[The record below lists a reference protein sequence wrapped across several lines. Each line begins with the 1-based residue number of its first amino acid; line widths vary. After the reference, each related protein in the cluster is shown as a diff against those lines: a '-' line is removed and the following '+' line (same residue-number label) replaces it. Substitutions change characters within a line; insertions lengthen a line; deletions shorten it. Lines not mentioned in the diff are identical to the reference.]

1 MWFCT
6 ESVLRTYSTHT
17 TARMRIDDLDGG
29 IMVSNQTL
37 AGEIEV
43 DLPVDPGQGLPA
55 ETTVVCEQAPEQE
68 GADSTCPVSGG
79 SVEEAKPIP
88 RPWRH
93 PVQFTGWLIQGTF
106 GLASLIFFLALIAAV
121 PVVNILALGYLLD
134 AEGRVA
140 RTGKISHGFPLFPQA
155 KRLGGIML
163 GVMFFLL
170 PLKYLGSF
178 TSDARI
184 IDPDSTSTQVFE
196 LVTLFAAMV
205 VFVHLLFALG
215 RGGSLSSFFRP
226 IKNIRWMIGQLRSRN
241 YLVQASA
248 SVREFVSSLRVVEN
262 FKLGFMGVLGVLMW
276 TFIPTLLFAF
286 ADSTEGFPVIVTLI
300 GGFLLM
306 LVATWIP
313 VLQAGY
319 ASQGKFSAYRQLKQ
333 ARLLFRRTP
342 MLWTFALLLGYA
354 LSLVLYLFKIVAPP
368 QDGLW
373 MMTIV
378 FITMIYP
385 ARIFIAWV
393 YARAKKIESQPNFL
407 WRWLWSLT
415 TVALCGFY
423 IFLLFFAR
431 DIGANGKLVLYEQP
445 LLMIPSPF

>member
-1 MWFCT
+1 
-6 ESVLRTYSTHT
+6 
-17 TARMRIDDLDGG
+17 
-29 IMVSNQTL
+29 MVSNQILTSAQAENL
-37 AGEIEV
+37 QVANLSGEPEDEMNMDSV
-43 DLPVDPGQGLPA
+43 GELEEGSPTNQPNRFGQNL
-55 ETTVVCEQAPEQE
+55 E
-68 GADSTCPVSGG
+68 SKS
-79 SVEEAKPIP
+79 IP
-88 RPWRH
+88 RPWRN
-93 PVQFTGWLIQGTF
+93 PIKFAGWVIQGLF
-106 GLASLIFFLALIAAV
+106 GLASLLFFLAVLAAI

-140 RTGKISHGFPLFPQA
+140 RTGKITQGFPLFPQA
-155 KRLGGIML
+155 KRLGGIMI
-163 GVMFFLL
+163 GVVLFLL

-178 TSDARI
+178 TTDAAI
-184 IDPDSTSTQVFE
+184 IDPHSTSTQLFG

-215 RGGSLSSFFRP
+215 RGGSLSCFFRP
-226 IKNIRWMIGQLRSRN
+226 IKNVRWMIGQLRSRN

-248 SVREFVSSLRVVEN
+248 SVREFVKSLRLVKN
-262 FKLGFMGVLGVLMW
+262 FKLGFWGVLGVLMW
-276 TFIPTLLFAF
+276 TFFPTLLFAF
-286 ADSTEGFPVIVTLI
+286 ADSTEGFQVFVTVI

-306 LVATWIP
+306 LVATWLPI
-313 VLQAGY
+313 LQAGY
-319 ASQGKFSAYRQLKQ
+319 ASEGKFSAYRQLKQ
-333 ARLLFRRTP
+333 TRLLFRRTP
-342 MLWTFALLLGYA
+342 MLWTLAFLVGYA

-378 FITMIYP
+378 FITAIYP

-393 YARAKKIESQPNFL
+393 YARAKRIETVPHFL